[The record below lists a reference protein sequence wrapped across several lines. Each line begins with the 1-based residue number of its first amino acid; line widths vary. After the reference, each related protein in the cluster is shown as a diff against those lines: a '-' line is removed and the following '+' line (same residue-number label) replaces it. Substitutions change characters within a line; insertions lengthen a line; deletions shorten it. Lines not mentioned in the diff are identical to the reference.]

1 MVETCRLG
9 TAQKSLGKCLKTR
22 AFQHHLSMPKTQKHM
37 LSPYFLLFFFNVE
50 KLAPG
55 TLLPAQRLISLV
67 MGLSFAISKES

>member
-37 LSPYFLLFFFNVE
+37 LSPYFFAFFFNVE

-55 TLLPAQRLISLV
+55 RLLPAQRLISLV